1 MQFASHGLSEYEILW
16 VDKNVKSTDNH
27 NLQVELVTAGFDIS
41 IFEKTDDVENFIE
54 KIDSQI
60 IIMTSSDYA

>member
-1 MQFASHGLSEYEILW
+1 M
-16 VDKNVKSTDNH
+16 
-27 NLQVELVTAGFDIS
+27 TAGFDIS

-60 IIMTSSDYA
+60 IIMTSSDYAKKIIEIA